1 MTDEAGQFVKRLAV
15 QEGFDLVGIAPA
27 QATEHEGYIH
37 RWLAEGRHGEM
48 GYLAERLEERLD
60 PRKFLPGARS
70 IVCVAGFHEAGTVG
84 AGLPRAGEAESASGC
99 EALGRVARYA
109 WGADYHG
116 VFKARLGRV
125 VDAMRARWPE
135 HAYRAAVDTSPILE
149 REHAQRAGLGWVG
162 KHTVLIHP
170 RRGSWFLLGEIVTTM
185 PLPVDAPETDH
196 CGTCTRCIEACPTR
210 CISPY
215 GLDASRCVGY
225 LTVEHRGP
233 IDPGFHEAVGDWL
246 AGCDV
251 CQEVCPYNDPQRAA
265 PPPPPEEGEGSM
277 ALSPASEGSMTIPTS
292 DRITARKR
300 TAFPLLE
307 VLGWDTGGRQA
318 AVRGS
323 ALRRIRLE
331 MFKRNALIVAGN
343 RLAKRADA
351 RLLQRIR
358 ELAADPTEDELVRVT
373 ARQVL
378 RRLDGRARSLAD
390 R

>member
-48 GYLAERLEERLD
+48 GYLGDHLEERLD
-60 PRKFLPGARS
+60 PRKFLAGARS
-70 IVCVAGFHEAGTVG
+70 IVCVAAFHEAEAMG
-84 AGLPRAGEAESASGC
+84 AGEAESASGC
-99 EALGRVARYA
+99 EASGRVARYA
-109 WGADYHG
+109 WGGDYHR

-135 HAYRAAVDTSPILE
+135 HAYRAAVDTSPVLE

-170 RRGSWFLLGEIVTTM
+170 RRGSWFLLGEIVTTV

-225 LTVEHRGP
+225 LTVEHRGL

-251 CQEVCPYNDPQRAA
+251 CQEVCPYNDPRRADQ
-265 PPPPPEEGEGSM
+265 PPPPEAPEPPESPESPESEGSM
-277 ALSPASEGSMTIPTS
+277 ALSP
-292 DRITARKR
+292 DRAAARKD

-307 VLGWDTGGRQA
+307 VLGWDAAGRQA

-331 MFKRNALIVAGN
+331 MFKRNALIAAGN
-343 RLAKRADA
+343 RLAKGADA

-358 ELAADPTEDELVRVT
+358 ELAVDATEEDLVRAT

-378 RRLDGRARSLAD
+378 RRLDGVRPPSGATGSTD
-390 R
+390 